1 MPLYMGQG
9 VPISKARVRPTLL
22 VPGTGQFL
30 RDDQVHDAGGPQL
43 DCSTAGPVA
52 VA

>member
-1 MPLYMGQG
+1 MPLYWGQG

-30 RDDQVHDAGGPQL
+30 SDDQVHGAGGPQ
-43 DCSTAGPVA
+43 DSSTAGPVA